1 MNSLLKKWI
10 FLSALFSFGFL
21 NLSAQIWEIGYT
33 TISFT
38 DPSRG
43 NRVIDANVFYPAD
56 VTGNNV
62 PLGSP
67 FDKRFPLIVFGHDE
81 GTAWN
86 NYQYIWN
93 RWTIK
98 GFIVVLPVTEM
109 GPTMDVEEFAKDMA
123 FIASQFLVI
132 RQDPNSFWYKK
143 VNNKSTVI
151 GHGKGGSAAVFAVQ
165 YHPQITTVITL
176 AANEVSPGTIAAASQ
191 VTQPAVVVGG
201 GQDCVS
207 PFATVQE
214 GIFNNMNSTCK
225 TLINFTAVPRCDW
238 ASNAGAC
245 TSNQITCGGPMP
257 YSWQSTAT
265 ATTYYLVSFMR
276 YFMKFNEPTL
286 EQFEWKLQQKTVD
299 FNYVFACNLNAPRLS
314 GSPEDNEIGE
324 WRAEQYQAD
333 LEDFAV
339 LNVKMYP
346 NPVARGSEAQLE
358 IESDMNTTAQVLI
371 TNLMGQMVAV
381 NEVELNEYYTTVP
394 VETGNLAKGNYMV
407 TVSSPGQRHS
417 RPLIVN

>member
-1 MNSLLKKWI
+1 MISLFKKWI
-10 FLSALFSFGFL
+10 FLTSVLSLGFL

-33 TISFT
+33 TMTFT

-81 GTAWN
+81 NTAWN
-86 NYQYIWN
+86 NYPYIWN

-123 FIASQFLVI
+123 FIAAQFKVL
-132 RQDPNSFWYKK
+132 RQDPTSFWYKK

-151 GHGKGGSAAVFAVQ
+151 GHGKGGSAAVFAIQ
-165 YHPQITTVITL
+165 HHPQITTLITL
-176 AANEVSPGTIAAASQ
+176 AANEVAPGTIAAASQ
-191 VTQPAVVVGG
+191 VTQPSVIVGG

-214 GIFNNMNSTCK
+214 GIFNNLNSTCK
-225 TLINFTAVPRCDW
+225 TLINFTAAPRCDW
-238 ASNAGAC
+238 ASNAASC

-276 YFMKFNEPTL
+276 YFMKYNAPTL
-286 EQFEWKLQQKTVD
+286 ATFEWKLQQKKKD
-299 FNYVFACNLNAPRLS
+299 FNYVFDCNINAPRLS
-314 GSPEDNEIGE
+314 GEPEDGE
-324 WRAEQYQAD
+324 MDELRMSEEFD
-333 LEDFAV
+333 EFEDFAV

-346 NPVARGSEAQLE
+346 NPVSRGQEVNLE
-358 IESDMNTTAQVLI
+358 IESDMNTTAQLVV
-371 TNLMGQMVAV
+371 TNLMGQIISVS
-381 NEVELNEYYTTVP
+381 EIELTEYNMTVP
-394 VETGNLAKGNYMV
+394 VETGSLAKGNYMV
-407 TVSSPGQRHS
+407 TVISPGQRHS